1 MRASWI
7 MMMALTAFAL
17 AACENSSL
25 TDECTTADDCN
36 GGLDGTCGWICE
48 DGHCEVECM
57 GDCETDADCNDGFD
71 AGCPSYC
78 VNGHCKPD
86 CPDHC
91 FTATDCEDLTWPIDC
106 DGHWECNAG
115 TCEAVC
121 DT

>member
-48 DGHCEVECM
+48 D
-57 GDCETDADCNDGFD
+57 
-71 AGCPSYC
+71 
-78 VNGHCKPD
+78 
-86 CPDHC
+86 
-91 FTATDCEDLTWPIDC
+91 LTWPIDC